1 MESTPIEQ
9 TPELDAATQAAEAE
23 QKPESSEKIT
33 LPEEDKTEVSQNQ
46 EENENDDETFF
57 DAHDEEE
64 AKVQAEQVSPKLD
77 EIAADNTTNLVK
89 LDQKSSDGP
98 EEKVLIN

>member
-1 MESTPIEQ
+1 MESTPIEKA
-9 TPELDAATQAAEAE
+9 PELDAATQAAEVE
-23 QKPESSEKIT
+23 QKAESSEKIT